1 MFPIDSII
9 KLMNITKS
17 ITDSSKNAP
26 RSLGVSLFLPRVTI
40 ARMLFSLECK
50 GSCNFSNN
58 SFQVDQNF

>member
-9 KLMNITKS
+9 NLMNNTKS

-26 RSLGVSLFLPRVTI
+26 RNLEVSVFLPRLI
-40 ARMLFSLECK
+40 LARMLFSLECK